1 MFTNSF
7 LYIKKSKF
15 ISNFKTLS
23 LGILFSQLIIFA
35 AMPILTRLYPPEIF
49 ASYALFMS
57 LIGIMVHFFTGSYDL
72 AIVTTGKED
81 DVNYLI
87 ALVLCISL
95 FFLLIFSFI
104 IYYFDVPLK
113 TKFNAENLDYLWY
126 FIPLA
131 TFFFSIISTLKYYYN
146 RFENY
151 NKINFIFISRSLI
164 FVFFS
169 LFLFFFKNTN
179 VLIISEFISLTVIFF
194 FFIFYFSTY
203 FNFQFKKLFST
214 SLKYKD
220 FFFKNSFVN

>member
-1 MFTNSF
+1 MFANSF

-49 ASYALFMS
+49 ASYALFIS
-57 LIGIMVHFFTGSYDL
+57 LTGIMVHFFTGSYDL

-87 ALVLCISL
+87 TLVLCISL

-104 IYYFDVPLK
+104 FYYFDVPLK

-164 FVFFS
+164 FVFF
-169 LFLFFFKNTN
+169 
-179 VLIISEFISLTVIFF
+179 
-194 FFIFYFSTY
+194 FFIFI
-203 FNFQFKKLFST
+203 
-214 SLKYKD
+214 
-220 FFFKNSFVN
+220 FF